1 MRGTSV
7 GNPRWRTSICTRKE
21 EDGAPSA
28 VRVGSEARM
37 KICFAAGWV
46 GSFRDPFES
55 DLVKMYPKKGGNKL
69 LAPRTERKGKERS
82 E

>member
-37 KICFAAGWV
+37 KFGCWSGPVRTA
-46 GSFRDPFES
+46 
-55 DLVKMYPKKGGNKL
+55 LVKMYPKRGGNKL

>member
-28 VRVGSEARM
+28 VRVGSEARI
-37 KICFAAGWV
+37 KFGAG
-46 GSFRDPFES
+46 RDPFELPS
-55 DLVKMYPKKGGNKL
+55 
-69 LAPRTERKGKERS
+69 
-82 E
+82 